1 MTTFLDSITDGVII
15 LDTEWR
21 FIFINDLGARIFEQ
35 SQEDLI
41 GKNVY
46 EVWTETN
53 DTVWSENCQSAV
65 NNQAPRYWQQFSI
78 SLNRWLEFYVYP
90 SQNGL
95 VLLTQEPTNSKEP
108 QLRQLNTCNPLEYQ
122 LLYQTVKLAETNGAA
137 LNQMIQHLIAEAS
150 LRHTNAQLAKILESI
165 TDGVIAL
172 DHEWRY
178 SFVNEKATQILQKYE
193 GELLG
198 KNIWQVYPNLVNT
211 PLYQKCHEVAD
222 TGTSI
227 QFEAYYSELN
237 LWLEHNIYRSVN
249 GISIYFRDITQ
260 RKQIEAERQELLE
273 REQNARI
280 QIELAEQKYA
290 FLSEAGRVL
299 ATSLDTQTTLSTAV
313 RSFVPFLAD
322 YCLVQKFASDGVQ
335 SFAAMHCISEKQQ
348 LVDELSS
355 RYQNHIRNP
364 TSLTAQ
370 VFQSREPILISE
382 FDYNAATSI
391 TQDEELL
398 DIYRQLDPKSCM
410 MVPLIA
416 RGQIFGTLFLA
427 TASERRYTESDLN
440 LAVDLACRAAMA
452 IDNSQLYHQA
462 QESNRLKDEFLS
474 TMSHEI
480 RTPLHAILG
489 WAQTLARQKNSPPDA
504 VLQKGIEAI
513 ERNAKNLLKIV
524 YDLLDVSR
532 IITGKL
538 YLDTATVDFATVT
551 QEAISS
557 LQLAAEAKSI
567 HVETYLDSNINPV
580 RGDAERLRQ
589 IVWNLVSN
597 AIKFTPQS
605 GNVTIRLFQVQQY
618 LQLEVCDTGQGIR
631 ASFLPYIFD
640 RFRQADGSFTRVNG
654 GLGLGLSLVR
664 PLVEMHGGTIDI
676 YSAGE
681 GLGTTAT
688 IRLPV
693 STV

>member
-299 ATSLDTQTTLSTAV
+299 ATSLDTQTTLSTVV
-313 RSFVPFLAD
+313 RSVVPFLAD
-322 YCLVQKFASDGVQ
+322 YCLVQKLASDGVQ
-335 SFAAMHCISEKQQ
+335 SFAAMHCMSEKQQ
-348 LVDELSS
+348 LVDQLSS

-364 TSLTAQ
+364 SSLTAQ

>member
-1 MTTFLDSITDGVII
+1 
-15 LDTEWR
+15 
-21 FIFINDLGARIFEQ
+21 
-35 SQEDLI
+35 
-41 GKNVY
+41 
-46 EVWTETN
+46 
-53 DTVWSENCQSAV
+53 
-65 NNQAPRYWQQFSI
+65 
-78 SLNRWLEFYVYP
+78 
-90 SQNGL
+90 
-95 VLLTQEPTNSKEP
+95 
-108 QLRQLNTCNPLEYQ
+108 
-122 LLYQTVKLAETNGAA
+122 
-137 LNQMIQHLIAEAS
+137 
-150 LRHTNAQLAKILESI
+150 
-165 TDGVIAL
+165 
-172 DHEWRY
+172 
-178 SFVNEKATQILQKYE
+178 
-193 GELLG
+193 
-198 KNIWQVYPNLVNT
+198 
-211 PLYQKCHEVAD
+211 
-222 TGTSI
+222 
-227 QFEAYYSELN
+227 
-237 LWLEHNIYRSVN
+237 
-249 GISIYFRDITQ
+249 
-260 RKQIEAERQELLE
+260 
-273 REQNARI
+273 
-280 QIELAEQKYA
+280 
-290 FLSEAGRVL
+290 
-299 ATSLDTQTTLSTAV
+299 
-313 RSFVPFLAD
+313 
-322 YCLVQKFASDGVQ
+322 VQKLASDGVQ

-364 TSLTAQ
+364 SSLTAQ